1 MMPYSLKIRLDLFSF
16 VMSQLILRYLISELR
31 KNPPMTSE
39 LFSGIPY
46 CFLKDV
52 ERSFQNSLLLVVF
65 PYTKFLMQS
74 STILSVFLSWP
85 SLKAYMK
92 TCPINSLATFA
103 AITDISC
110 LLTCLFDS
118 SEYTLGRS
126 FMLTPKEWNAYLR
139 SKP

>member
-1 MMPYSLKIRLDLFSF
+1 
-16 VMSQLILRYLISELR
+16 
-31 KNPPMTSE
+31 
-39 LFSGIPY
+39 
-46 CFLKDV
+46 
-52 ERSFQNSLLLVVF
+52 
-65 PYTKFLMQS
+65 
-74 STILSVFLSWP
+74 
-85 SLKAYMK
+85 MK

-126 FMLTPKEWNAYLR
+126 FMLTPKEWNTYLR